1 MTFDEQ
7 IAQAFDTLTDRLRGE
22 IDQEVQRR
30 TAEAIAAVPPAP
42 ALPPADIAA
51 PPAPDTQ
58 AGERLSAAFEAIDRA
73 RSLSDVLDTLL
84 SSARAE
90 AIDADLWL
98 LRAGR
103 LYRWR
108 AIGSDDAGHDTPP
121 PLEQGIPLTISGVT
135 VAVLVTEPRTENH
148 ELRTA
153 NDERRTTN
161 VDLLTRYASRCLEA
175 LTAFKTARALIHH
188 DNADRGLRPSTRS
201 GRPGAL
207 EGRNADNDPR
217 AKEDPRSE
225 EDASALRYARL
236 LVSEIKL
243 YHESAVI
250 DGRRDRD
257 LATRLG
263 GEIARARAMYEQR
276 VPPHVR
282 DRVDYFQDELIKTL
296 ANGDRGL
303 LEVRT

>member
-7 IAQAFDTLTDRLRGE
+7 ISQALDTLTDRLRGE

-30 TAEAIAAVPPAP
+30 TAEAIAAVPT
-42 ALPPADIAA
+42 A
-51 PPAPDTQ
+51 PPPLDPVAPQPEAETD
-58 AGERLSAAFEAIDRA
+58 AGERLASAFDAIDRA
-73 RSLSDVLDTLL
+73 RSLTDVLDTLL

-90 AIDADLWL
+90 AADADLWL
-98 LRAGR
+98 IRAGR
-103 LYRWR
+103 LHRWR
-108 AIGSDDAGHDTPP
+108 AAASDDAGKDTPP
-121 PLEQGIPLTISGVT
+121 LLEDGIRLTISGVT
-135 VAVLVTEPRTENH
+135 VALLVTEPRT
-148 ELRTA
+148 A
-153 NDERRTTN
+153 NDELHTANGERRTSN
-161 VDLLTRYASRCLEA
+161 LDLMTRYASRCLES
-175 LTAFKTARALIHH
+175 LTAFKTARALTQH
-188 DNADRGLRPSTRS
+188 DNTDRGSRST
-201 GRPGAL
+201 GG
-207 EGRNADNDPR
+207 DPR
-217 AKEDPRSE
+217 ANDDPRSE

-243 YHESAVI
+243 YHEPAVI

-296 ANGDRGL
+296 ANGDGSL
-303 LEVRT
+303 LEFNT